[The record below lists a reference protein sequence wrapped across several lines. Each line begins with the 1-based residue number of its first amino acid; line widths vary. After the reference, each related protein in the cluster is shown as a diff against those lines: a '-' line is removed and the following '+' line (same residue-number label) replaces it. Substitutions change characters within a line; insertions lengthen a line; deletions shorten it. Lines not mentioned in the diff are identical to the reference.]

1 MKQLS
6 LLDCHLQSESQNII
20 YYKGVFSAN
29 ILSKISMNIRKQ
41 LSTTRKV
48 AKRVFSIFLELGQNV
63 ALYSAETNNF
73 GDGNDEHGV
82 GVLMLDEQSD
92 AFVLTVGNLIHQ
104 HKKAGILERI
114 EKINRLNEQELRKL
128 KIEQRGMPRAE
139 GQGGANIGLIHVAL
153 QSGKPFTYEIQD
165 MDDDFAFLILHVGV
179 DKLETKI

>member
-6 LLDCHLQSESQNII
+6 LLDYHLQSESQNII

-41 LSTTRKV
+41 LSTSRQV

-63 ALYSAETNNF
+63 ALYSAESNNF
-73 GDGNDEHGV
+73 GDGKEEHGV
-82 GVLMLDEQSD
+82 GVLMLDERND
-92 AFVLTVGNLIHQ
+92 AFVLTVGNLILQ
-104 HKKAGILERI
+104 RKKKEIIGRIERI
-114 EKINRLNEQELRKL
+114 NKLNEQELRKL

-165 MDDDFAFLILHVGV
+165 MDDEFAFLILHVGV
-179 DKLETKI
+179 DK